1 VVDKERGAIIELM
14 QGEKEGR
21 EEEIGVMAEALAV
34 ATVEEPFHH
43 SNKHRLLHHNQPM

>member
-43 SNKHRLLHHNQPM
+43 NNKHRLLHHNQPM